1 MPKYVVGRL
10 RVEDFEKML
19 EYNEVD
25 LARKIREVDKKS
37 ETIADKILRGNK
49 TALVDLRKLMND
61 NINLSLIMRDMIAV
75 RQGNMTENTALIS
88 TLERARKSLEID
100 KRKERVGRANEYVK
114 EKIRQARL
122 AEQIRKDEL
131 KQKIKVIIGTLWK
144 SRFFNLFPSWQSF

>member
-25 LARKIREVDKKS
+25 LARKIREVAKKS
-37 ETIADKILRGNK
+37 ETVADKILRGNK

-131 KQKIKVIIGTLWK
+131 KQKIKEVGSGAVDSGDKEAPDQL
-144 SRFFNLFPSWQSF
+144 